1 MIIAKILRDL
11 FFEVGLMQSDYSSF
25 QSRNPNTSTRNLWVR
40 LIIGSTTIVVSIAAY
55 FSYSVVQNSILENL
69 KENARLEV
77 AGGISEVD
85 KWLAARKA
93 EVATIANSPITRTMD
108 WQIVKPYLLS
118 ELQRRSEFFFF
129 AMVNPD
135 GSYYTTKVDLAKAN
149 IKDRIHIQKS
159 LAGEVYVADP
169 QLSRSLGIPVVFV
182 TSPIWPDSSAT
193 GNPIGVTPGIISI
206 DRLSEAIGNL
216 QYGEGSYAFA
226 INSAGEPI
234 IHPDERLMGMKEE
247 PAPSLLEASD
257 RDLQKIARSM
267 VNRQSSIELV
277 ELDGKAVYV
286 AYAPLKQA
294 DWSIALVIPRQTIES
309 QLRPLQI
316 IAFVVG
322 GLAIATITILWQ
334 VQVFEQKQLK
344 KSKEAA
350 DTANQ
355 AKSEFLSNM
364 SHELR
369 TPLNGILG
377 YAQILQRDRNLSPRQ
392 SDGLNIIQKSGQH
405 LLTLINDI
413 LDLSKIEARKLELY
427 PADIHFPS
435 FIESIAGIIR
445 MRALDKDILFKY
457 EAKTTLPDGIYA
469 DEKRLRQV
477 LLNLLGNAVKFTD
490 IGSVTLSVT
499 SKSSKNKQR
508 CDPATTKVARERA
521 PREGMLTKTD
531 ARERAPRQQTQSFRF
546 EIIDTGV
553 GMSEEQLQKIFQ
565 PFEQVG
571 DIKRRAQGTGLGL
584 AISRQLVDLM
594 GGEIQVKSELGRGS
608 NFWFEVEFPV
618 VDAQITS
625 PREVAGKIIGY
636 RGERR
641 TILVV
646 DDKNENRLVLSDM
659 LEPLGFTIELAE
671 DGKQEIEKTQQIQP
685 DLILTDLVMPVM
697 SGFEAIQE
705 IRKIP
710 AVQDTPIIAISA
722 SVLDMDRKRSRI
734 SGCQDFLSKPVEEE
748 KLLALMAEYLHLEWL
763 YEDVPASST
772 IKDENQ
778 GQTTGDFIIPPAE
791 EMEILY
797 ELAMIG
803 SMKKIRDRATYL
815 ETLDEK
821 YMPFANRLKDLAHG
835 FQEEEIV
842 ALIEKYLGGEEKE

>member
-1 MIIAKILRDL
+1 MRT
-11 FFEVGLMQSDYSSF
+11 DYPTF
-25 QSRNPNTSTRNLWVR
+25 QSRDPDPSTRNFWVR
-40 LIIGSTTIVVSIAAY
+40 LIIGGTTIVVSIAAY
-55 FSYSVVQNSILENL
+55 FSYSVVRNSILENL

-77 AGGISEVD
+77 AGGIGEVD
-85 KWLAARKA
+85 KWLAQRKA
-93 EVATIANSPITRTMD
+93 EVATIANSPITRTMN
-108 WQIVKPYLLS
+108 WETVKPYLLS
-118 ELQRRSEFFFF
+118 ELQRRSDFFFF

-149 IKDRIHIQKS
+149 IKDRIHIKKS

-169 QLSRSLGIPVVFV
+169 QLSRSLDIPVVFV
-182 TSPIWPDSSAT
+182 TSPIWKDSSAT
-193 GNPIGVTPGIISI
+193 GDPIGVTPGIINI
-206 DRLSEAIGNL
+206 DRLSEVIGTL
-216 QYGEGSYAFA
+216 QHGDGSYAFA
-226 INSAGEPI
+226 LNSAGEPI
-234 IHPDERLMGMKEE
+234 IHPDERLMGTKEK
-247 PAPSLLEASD
+247 PAPSFLEAKD
-257 RDLQKIARSM
+257 NDLQKITRSM
-267 VNRQSSIELV
+267 VERQSNIELV

-334 VQVFEQKQLK
+334 VQVFEQKHLK

-350 DTANQ
+350 DAANR

-377 YAQILQRDRNLSPRQ
+377 YAQILQRDRNLSNRQ

-427 PADIHFPS
+427 PTDIHFPG

-445 MRALDKDILFKY
+445 MRALEKDILFKY
-457 EAKTTLPDGIYA
+457 ETKTTLPNGIYA

-490 IGSVTLSVT
+490 TGSVILSVNSEKINT
-499 SKSSKNKQR
+499 STSLSAGN
-508 CDPATTKVARERA
+508 
-521 PREGMLTKTD
+521 
-531 ARERAPRQQTQSFRF
+531 QQQIQTFRF

-553 GMSEEQLQKIFQ
+553 GISEEQQQKIFQ

-571 DIKRRAQGTGLGL
+571 DARRRDRGTGLGL
-584 AISRQLVDLM
+584 AISRQLVELM

-608 NFWFEVEFPV
+608 NFWFDVAFPIVDVQLSLATEV
-618 VDAQITS
+618 S
-625 PREVAGKIIGY
+625 GKIIGY
-636 RGERR
+636 SGERR

-646 DDKNENRLVLSDM
+646 DDKEENRLVLLDM
-659 LEPLGFTIELAE
+659 LEPLGFTVELAE
-671 DGKQEIEKTQQIQP
+671 DGLQAVETTRKIQP

-705 IRKIP
+705 VRKIP
-710 AVQDTPIIAISA
+710 EVRDTPIIAISA

-734 SGCQDFLSKPVEEE
+734 AGCNDFLSKPVEEE
-748 KLLALMAEYLHLEWL
+748 KLLALVAEYLHLEWL
-763 YEDVPASST
+763 YENIPKSST
-772 IKDENQ
+772 IKEEKYS
-778 GQTTGDFIIPPAE
+778 QTTGDFIIPPAE
-791 EMEILY
+791 EIEVLY

-803 SMKKIRDRATYL
+803 SMKKIRDRAAYL
-815 ETLDEK
+815 EMLNDK
-821 YMPFANRLKDLAHG
+821 YLPFADRLKDLAHG

-842 ALIEKYLGGEEKE
+842 ALIEKYLNAGAKEE